1 MLNDDLRFTKGEPK
15 YHQSSNIAERGFCGN
30 CGTALTYRGIT
41 GIWTKWIMVWTASLD
56 EPEKFPP
63 TYHLGVESMMPWLD
77 IHDDVPRTM
86 CKDSPSL
93 VDAYGNVGEEVP

>member
-1 MLNDDLRFTKGEPK
+1 MLNEALRFTKGEPK
-15 YHQSSNIAERGFCGN
+15 YYRSSKIAERGFCEN

-77 IHDDVPRTM
+77 IHDDLPRTM

-93 VDAYGNVGEEVP
+93 VDAYGNVGEKVP